1 MAIRSLARP
10 TPCYHTTVTSY
21 DPGHR
26 SVRRRRV
33 QCPTTTAPSVQTKVS
48 RSQSGGVPAWCHVG
62 SPAMAAGPVIE
73 LWSSEGWPQSSAV
86 DPSPAGS
93 ARVLSLVRRVPYLL
107 YYPPQLLFSFVTPL
121 SIHSFSFITPHRIHI
136 QPNNTPPVPPDELP
150 TPSFSPLR
158 DSAEHVHAR
167 ICAVNG
173 EREEIHVERKRRI
186 QGRGHAERSR
196 WATLANVFA
205 GG

>member
-1 MAIRSLARP
+1 
-10 TPCYHTTVTSY
+10 
-21 DPGHR
+21 
-26 SVRRRRV
+26 
-33 QCPTTTAPSVQTKVS
+33 
-48 RSQSGGVPAWCHVG
+48 
-62 SPAMAAGPVIE
+62 MAAGPVIE

-93 ARVLSLVRRVPYLL
+93 ARVLSLVRR
-107 YYPPQLLFSFVTPL
+107 
-121 SIHSFSFITPHRIHI
+121 
-136 QPNNTPPVPPDELP
+136 
-150 TPSFSPLR
+150 R

-186 QGRGHAERSR
+186 QGRGHAERSW